1 MSEEVMVTIHRRT
14 PEHGHLTAEMS
25 IEGAVWFADS
35 EIAMG
40 RAVIL
45 EIGAE
50 SLVVRVGREIRDF
63 ISRVLGG
70 RKEPK
75 PTLTTITPM
84 AGGEID
90 PPPIPD
96 IPMPPPRRYDGAQ
109 AEAPRYGGTLAR
121 EVTVYRSAPEA
132 DIRAWGALVERI
144 GERSARGMLVGGGYA
159 VRSALWPYILYIVT
173 PDIIKIVNQGMQV
186 GRICIVAQDGGS
198 IWDGVLN
205 RIQLLEGGVDGEVQV
220 YATGQLI
227 VG

>member
-25 IEGAVWFADS
+25 IDGAVWFADS
-35 EIAMG
+35 EIALG

-50 SLVVRVGREIRDF
+50 SLVVRIGQEIRDF

-90 PPPIPD
+90 SAPIPE
-96 IPMPPPRRYDGAQ
+96 PMPLPRRYDS
-109 AEAPRYGGTLAR
+109 EAPSLGR
-121 EVTVYRSAPEA
+121 EVTVRRSAPEA

-144 GERSARGMLVGGGYA
+144 GLRSARGMLVGGGYA
-159 VRSALWPYILYIVT
+159 VRSALWPYILYVVT

-198 IWDGVLN
+198 IWDVVLN
-205 RIQLLEGGVDGEVQV
+205 RIQLLESGVDGEVQV
-220 YATGQLI
+220 YATGQLMA
-227 VG
+227 G